1 MQQSDAI
8 PPASTALPRAFVG
21 AATAFRQINAWGEA
35 MGWSDRPFDFV
46 LAQWLAGRNPGQ
58 APSGAFTRG
67 ADGPAARLRPARSRS
82 A

>member
-1 MQQSDAI
+1 MQHPDAI

-21 AATAFRQINAWGEA
+21 AATAFRQISAWGEA

-46 LAQWLAGRNPGQ
+46 LAQWLAERNPRQ
-58 APSGAFTRG
+58 VSSGAFTMG
-67 ADGPAARLRPARSRS
+67 VDGPTARLQPARSRS